1 MHEIGV
7 LTEAVKMVEGIAAEN
22 RIERV
27 KHITLEVGELCG
39 YVPVFFEKYF
49 PIVTEGKPVFRD
61 TELKI
66 QTVRGQALCRD
77 CESVYNVMKFQGR
90 CPKCGSR
97 EKKILGGQ
105 QFLVKDIGY

>member
-7 LTEAVKMVEGIAAEN
+7 LTEAVKMVETIASDN
-22 RIERV
+22 NIEKV
-27 KHITLEVGELCG
+27 THITLEVGELCG
-39 YVPVFFEKYF
+39 YVPLFFEKYF
-49 PIVTEGKPVFRD
+49 PVVTENKPVFEGTDLR
-61 TELKI
+61 I
-66 QTVRGQALCRD
+66 ITVKGQALCSK
-77 CESVYNVMKFQGR
+77 CESLYNVMRCEGR